1 MKILQNNLVTAV
13 SSGAGNLS
21 STYAIANVE
30 NDTVALP
37 YIANATSAALTINV
51 GAGMNCF
58 FISGHLCDSGT
69 ISISASP
76 GSSASIALNAT
87 QYSDLDQLAINT
99 RHRLPPEWFNF
110 TVSGS

>member
-37 YIANATSAALTINV
+37 YIANAT
-51 GAGMNCF
+51 
-58 FISGHLCDSGT
+58 
-69 ISISASP
+69 
-76 GSSASIALNAT
+76 
-87 QYSDLDQLAINT
+87 
-99 RHRLPPEWFNF
+99 
-110 TVSGS
+110 